1 MRKYGKFFVVFVAI
15 GLHRLKFSRLLK
27 TFSNE
32 SSNTQFEYFCWQL
45 GSTVAKKGCK
55 LVRERKMET
64 ISTIPIN
71 QDLFSL
77 QNNSSHMVKTK
88 DLSTSLSLGPVEKS
102 LVRIDSNKSDFEDSF
117 KSIHYYIV
125 VGVIIVLLA
134 FTTATVVSYRYSK
147 RQEKTPDPITPDP
160 ITVEESVGE
169 PEELGAKKFKRVLSG
184 MFDIIF

>member
-55 LVRERKMET
+55 VVGGGK
-64 ISTIPIN
+64 IGKNSTIHN
-71 QDLFSL
+71 NEDLFSL
-77 QNNSSHMVKTK
+77 QNNWSSNSSYKVKT
-88 DLSTSLSLGPVEKS
+88 E
-102 LVRIDSNKSDFEDSF
+102 SNKNNFEDRSLDSF